1 MPLPEVKVGQH
12 SAVISGDSL
21 ELIVHRGGLVKMA
34 AERSTHDRG
43 SLGIQTSMPSRPE
56 SQSDRAGAQRATL
69 GFLFCLDA
77 ERRC

>member
-34 AERSTHDRG
+34 AERSTHDGELRN
-43 SLGIQTSMPSRPE
+43 T
-56 SQSDRAGAQRATL
+56 DKHAK
-69 GFLFCLDA
+69 
-77 ERRC
+77 